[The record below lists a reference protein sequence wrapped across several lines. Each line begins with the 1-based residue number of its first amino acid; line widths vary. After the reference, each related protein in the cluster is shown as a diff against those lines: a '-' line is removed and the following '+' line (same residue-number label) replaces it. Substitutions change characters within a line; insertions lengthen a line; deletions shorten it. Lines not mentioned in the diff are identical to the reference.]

1 MTALT
6 EENRQRLM
14 QVATSTLTTVLFRKG
29 FRTRFIAGVAPVN
42 PQAARFVG
50 PAFTLRYIPAR
61 EDIDTMARYASA
73 EHVQRR
79 AIEECPEGAVLV
91 ISAGDD
97 CRAASAGDIMISR
110 LQQRGVVAAVTD
122 GGFRDTPDI
131 CGLGFPAYQRQTA
144 VPSSPITL
152 HPADLNLAIGCGG
165 VAVFPGDILVGDDE
179 GVAVIPAEIANEVA
193 AEAWTQTQY
202 EEFVSEKVAAGRS
215 IFGLFPAEAPALEEF
230 KTWQAQRGQASAPG
244 PAKTT
249 TNI

>member
-1 MTALT
+1 M
-6 EENRQRLM
+6 
-14 QVATSTLTTVLFRKG
+14 
-29 FRTRFIAGVAPVN
+29 
-42 PQAARFVG
+42 
-50 PAFTLRYIPAR
+50 
-61 EDIDTMARYASA
+61 
-73 EHVQRR
+73 
-79 AIEECPEGAVLV
+79 LV
-91 ISAGDD
+91 ISASGDD

-215 IFGLFPAEAPALEEF
+215 IFGLFPPRHRRWKSSRPGRLNADKHP
-230 KTWQAQRGQASAPG
+230 APG